1 MGAAENDG
9 SKAAVFFGFETTT
22 TITTAAWVTVQ
33 VPQIPPFQL

>member
-22 TITTAAWVTVQ
+22 ITTAAWVTVQ
-33 VPQIPPFQL
+33 VPQITPFQL